1 MVEIIL
7 KITKHAN
14 DRMMWLGI
22 SEEDVKK
29 AISRGSKFKQTDGY
43 LAIYTYLKV
52 AYKKLDE
59 NLYKIKTVMVE

>member
-1 MVEIIL
+1 MVEIKL

-14 DRMMWLGI
+14 DKMMWLGI

-29 AISRGSKFKQTDGY
+29 AILRGSKFKQIDGY

-52 AYKKLDE
+52 AYKKL
-59 NLYKIKTVMVE
+59 NKMYIKLKR

>member
-1 MVEIIL
+1 MVEIKL

-14 DRMMWLGI
+14 DKMMWLGI

-29 AISRGSKFKQTDGY
+29 AILRGSKFKQTDGY

-52 AYKKLDE
+52 AYKKSNE
-59 NLYKIKTVMVE
+59 NVYKIKTVMIE